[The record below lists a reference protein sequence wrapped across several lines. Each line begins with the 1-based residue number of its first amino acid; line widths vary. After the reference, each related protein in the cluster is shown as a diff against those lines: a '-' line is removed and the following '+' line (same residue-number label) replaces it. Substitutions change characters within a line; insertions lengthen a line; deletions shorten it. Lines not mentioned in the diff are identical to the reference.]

1 MLLVSSTYN
10 RNFAIRLSEVKENR
24 REIKISQFADDT
36 NLLCLDLSSVEKG
49 LQIAVDF
56 REISGLRLNLEKTK
70 AMWLGKWL
78 GNKSKS
84 FHLKWVSSPTRILGI
99 YFFYDEKGNN
109 EMNFNLKI
117 DKLQTNLDTWK
128 SRDLTLSGKV
138 MIIKALR
145 VSSHIFGFKYQCSK
159 GYYK

>member
-1 MLLVSSTYN
+1 MFS
-10 RNFAIRLSEVKENR
+10 IRLSEVNENR
-24 REIKISQFADDT
+24 REIKISQFAYDT

-56 REISGLRLNLEKTK
+56 REISGLWLNLEKTK
-70 AMWLGKWL
+70 VMRLGKWL

-99 YFFYDEKGNN
+99 YFSYDEKGNN

-117 DKLQTNLDTWK
+117 DKLQRNLDTWK

-145 VSSHIFGFKYQCSK
+145 V
-159 GYYK
+159 